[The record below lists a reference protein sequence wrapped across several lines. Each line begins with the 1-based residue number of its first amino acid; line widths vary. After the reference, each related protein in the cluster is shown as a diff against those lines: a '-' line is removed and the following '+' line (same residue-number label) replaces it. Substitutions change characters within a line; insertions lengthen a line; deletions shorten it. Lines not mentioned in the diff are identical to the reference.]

1 MRHPDELAGWVQVAR
16 LGGQCAFC
24 KSKLTD
30 GATRPHAMA
39 ACEWAQPWFPH
50 ATKCARYEPE
60 DMDE

>member
-30 GATRPHAMA
+30 GATHPHAMA
-39 ACEWAQPWFPH
+39 AC
-50 ATKCARYEPE
+50 
-60 DMDE
+60 